1 MNKLKEIILAGQK
14 TNYILIIP
22 KSFYTKDL
30 KHKNE
35 SIISYIYE
43 VKGEHVTITNFDT
56 TLKLIITFAELES
69 YVRSET
75 FSLTLKIRL

>member
-1 MNKLKEIILAGQK
+1 MNKVKEIILAGQK

-30 KHKNE
+30 KDKNE

-56 TLKLIITFAELES
+56 NLKLVITFAELES